1 MSNSA
6 RSTARLEKR
15 MTDALAAR
23 HKTVKKVPKNF
34 EAFVLKFPRIN
45 AGLELLREVY
55 DKIVPEGKE
64 GMTLDELKTALAQLE
79 VTVSEEELKAIFEQT
94 ELDTSYGEGS
104 DSVPAEEATVVC
116 FNAFVL
122 CLGIVFL
129 LESADSDQKPRLGT
143 GDINAAFQI
152 IVDAFIYF
160 DEDHDGQLT
169 RAEIEKGF
177 SSHNTLK
184 EGTLLRNISMRMRT
198 FLLKPCVP
206 LRALPPSPWAI
217 LPRPAQPPHA
227 IPHLPP
233 PASRLSPASRC

>member
-34 EAFVLKFPRIN
+34 DAFVLKFPRIN
-45 AGLELLREVY
+45 AALELLQEVY

-64 GMTLDELKTALAQLE
+64 GMSMDELKAALAQLE
-79 VTVSEEELKAIFEQT
+79 VTVSEEELKAIFEQA
-94 ELDTSYGEGS
+94 EFDPSSGEGS
-104 DSVPAEEATVVC
+104 DTVPAVEDTVVC

-129 LESADSDQKPRLGT
+129 LESADSEQQKSRLGT

-169 RAEIEKGF
+169 REEIEKGF

-184 EGTLLRNISMRMRT
+184 EGTLLRNISMRMQEMDRDSNGVCT
-198 FLLKPCVP
+198 FVEFLNAFVGWV
-206 LRALPPSPWAI
+206 RSQYGDADSDA
-217 LPRPAQPPHA
+217 AA
-227 IPHLPP
+227 DGD
-233 PASRLSPASRC
+233 A